1 MARPKDQTGRRLTV
15 ITAAET
21 MIARHGLQAVTLGSI
36 ANEAGMSANALLYYY
51 SGLKGLLD
59 DVQKQAI
66 ERFCFQRAAA
76 LASFKDPRDRLRVM
90 IENGL
95 PTGQDDQLCK
105 LLHELGAYA
114 RSDPEYAA
122 RHIALFERQVTIYF
136 GILEAGSATGVFKL
150 QADSDTV
157 ARSLVI
163 LEDGLGLHLVNIV
176 PAVDHKTAVGI
187 LRSYAELAIGCSLAD
202 TNSPPSG
209 MRPI

>member
-1 MARPKDQTGRRLTV
+1 MARTKNQTERRLTV

-59 DVQKQAI
+59 DVQKQAV
-66 ERFCFQRAAA
+66 ERFCSQRAAT
-76 LASFKDPRDRLRVM
+76 LADIKDPRDRLRVM

-95 PTGQDDQLCK
+95 PTGRDDQLCR

-114 RSDPEYAA
+114 RSNPEYAA

-150 QADSDTV
+150 HVDSDTV

-163 LEDGLGLHLVNIV
+163 LEDGLGLHLVNVV
-176 PAVDHKTAVGI
+176 PAVDHRTALGI
-187 LRSYAELAIGCSLAD
+187 LRSYAELATSCSLTETGA
-202 TNSPPSG
+202 
-209 MRPI
+209 